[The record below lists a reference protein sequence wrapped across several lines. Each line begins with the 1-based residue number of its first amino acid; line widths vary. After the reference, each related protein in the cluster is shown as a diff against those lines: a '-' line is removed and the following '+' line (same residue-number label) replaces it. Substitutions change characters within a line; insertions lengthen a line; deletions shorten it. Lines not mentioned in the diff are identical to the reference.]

1 MKITFISDTHGKH
14 AELTDKLPGGDVLI
28 HSGDFMRGGYEEG
41 EAIDFFDWLEH
52 DVTGYKYKIFIAGNH
67 DRLFENEPE
76 QAIKLKDAY
85 APSTIYLQDSSFKIE
100 GIKFYG
106 SPWTPAFNNWAFNVE
121 RDSDAIEE
129 KWNQIPDDTDVL
141 ITHGPPLGI
150 LDYTPYGGDVG
161 CERMISKVLEVQPL
175 IHVFGHVHS
184 SYGHKYNETTDFINA
199 SNLNDNYKLVNEP
212 VNIILDEM
220 FKQIEI
226 Q

>member
-52 DVTGYKYKIFIAGNH
+52 DVTGYEYKIIIAGNH

-76 QAIKLKDAY
+76 QAAKLMGAY
-85 APSTIYLQDSSFKIE
+85 CPSVIYLQDSSFKIN

-106 SPWTPAFNNWAFNVE
+106 SPHTPAFNNWAFNV
-121 RDSDAIEE
+121 RRNSDEIE
-129 KWNQIPDDTDVL
+129 KIWSKIPDDTDVL

-150 LDYTPYGGDVG
+150 LDYTPYGG
-161 CERMISKVLEVQPL
+161 E
-175 IHVFGHVHS
+175 
-184 SYGHKYNETTDFINA
+184 Y
-199 SNLNDNYKLVNEP
+199 
-212 VNIILDEM
+212 
-220 FKQIEI
+220 
-226 Q
+226 

>member
-1 MKITFISDTHGKH
+1 MKITFISDTYGKH

>member
-129 KWNQIPDDTDVL
+129 KWNQIPDDVDVL

-161 CERMISKVLEVQPL
+161 CERMISKVLEIQPL

-184 SYGHKYNETTDFINA
+184 SYGHKYNDTTDFINA
-199 SNLNDNYKLVNEP
+199 SNLNDHYKLVNEP
-212 VNIILDEM
+212 VNIILDPT
-220 FKQIEI
+220 FKQVEI
-226 Q
+226 V

>member
-106 SPWTPAFNNWAFNVE
+106 SPWTPSFNNWAFNVE

-129 KWNQIPDDTDVL
+129 IWNKIPDDVDVL

>member
-14 AELTDKLPGGDVLI
+14 AQLTDKLPGGDVLI

-76 QAIKLKDAY
+76 QAIKLKNAY
-85 APSTIYLQDSSFKIE
+85 APSTIYLQDSSFKIND
-100 GIKFYG
+100 IKFYG

-121 RDSDAIEE
+121 RNSDAIAE
-129 KWNQIPDDTDVL
+129 KWDQIPLDTDIL
-141 ITHGPPLGI
+141 ITHGPPWGY
-150 LDYTPYGGDVG
+150 LDFTPYGGNVG
-161 CERMISKVLEVQPL
+161 CERMNNKIIEIQPM

-184 SYGHKYNETTDFINA
+184 SYGHRFNGVTEFINA

-212 VNIILDEM
+212 VTVVVDEVFRKIDIL
-220 FKQIEI
+220 
-226 Q
+226 

>member
-14 AELTDKLPGGDVLI
+14 AQLTDKLPGGDVLI

-85 APSTIYLQDSSFKIE
+85 APSTIYLQDSSFKID
-100 GIKFYG
+100 GVKFYG

-129 KWNQIPDDTDVL
+129 IWNKIPDDTDVL

>member
-85 APSTIYLQDSSFKIE
+85 APSAIYLQDSSFKIE

>member
-52 DVTGYKYKIFIAGNH
+52 DVTGYEYKIIIAGNH

-76 QAIKLKDAY
+76 QAAKLMGAY
-85 APSTIYLQDSSFKIE
+85 CPSVIYLQDSSFKIN

-129 KWNQIPDDTDVL
+129 KWNQIPDDTDIL
-141 ITHGPPLGI
+141 ITHGPPWGY
-150 LDYTPYGGDVG
+150 LDYTPYGGHVG
-161 CERMISKVLEVQPL
+161 CERMNNKIVETQPI

-184 SYGHKYNETTDFINA
+184 SYGHKYNDKTDFINA
-199 SNLNDNYKLVNEP
+199 SNLNDHYKLVNEP
-212 VNIILDEM
+212 VNVILDEV
-220 FKQIEI
+220 FKKVQIV
-226 Q
+226 

>member
-121 RDSDAIEE
+121 RDSDEIEE
-129 KWNQIPDDTDVL
+129 KWNRIPNDTDVL

-161 CERMISKVLEVQPL
+161 CERMISKVLEIQPL

-184 SYGHKYNETTDFINA
+184 SYGHKYNDTTDFINA
-199 SNLNDNYKLVNEP
+199 SNLNDHYKLVNEP
-212 VNIILDEM
+212 VNIILDPT
-220 FKQIEI
+220 FKQVEI
-226 Q
+226 V

>member
-28 HSGDFMRGGYEEG
+28 HSGDFMRGGYDEN
-41 EAIDFFDWLEH
+41 EAMDFFDWIEH
-52 DVTGYKYKIFIAGNH
+52 DVQGYEHKIIIAGNH

-76 QAIKLKDAY
+76 KAIKLMGTY
-85 APSTIYLQDSSFKIE
+85 CPSVRYLQDSSVKIN

-106 SPWTPAFNNWAFNVE
+106 SPHTPAFNNWAFNVE
-121 RDSDAIEE
+121 RNSDAIGEIWD
-129 KWNQIPDDTDVL
+129 KIPDDTDVL

-161 CERMISKVLEVQPL
+161 CERLIYRVLQVQPL

-199 SNLNDNYKLVNEP
+199 SNLNDSYKLVNEP
-212 VNIILDEM
+212 VNVILEEL
-220 FKQIEI
+220 FRRVEI
-226 Q
+226 L

>member
-121 RDSDAIEE
+121 RDSNEIEE
-129 KWNQIPDDTDVL
+129 KWNEIPDDTDIL

-161 CERMISKVLEVQPL
+161 CERMISKVLEIQPL

-184 SYGHKYNETTDFINA
+184 SYGHKYNDTTDFINA

-212 VNIILDEM
+212 VNIILDPT

-226 Q
+226 V